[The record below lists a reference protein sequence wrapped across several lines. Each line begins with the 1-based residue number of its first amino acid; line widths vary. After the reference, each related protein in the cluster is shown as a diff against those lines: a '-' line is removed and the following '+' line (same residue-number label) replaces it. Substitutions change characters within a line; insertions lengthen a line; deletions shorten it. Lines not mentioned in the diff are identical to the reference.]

1 MESMIKCTVSIQ
13 EDLVTGEQFI
23 IFPEEV
29 MTGVGWQEGDTI
41 IWKDNGD
48 GSWTLTR
55 KEDEKLSG

>member
-1 MESMIKCTVSIQ
+1 MESMIKCTVSVQ

-23 IFPEEV
+23 IFPEEI
-29 MTGVGWQEGDTI
+29 MTEVGWQDGDTI
-41 IWKDNGD
+41 VWKDNGD